1 MLGRSFTASYERSKS
16 PFSSEF
22 AVMGRVQGQGRGS
35 EAGAADKLRAAK
47 IPWSE
52 RITLRAGPRHSD
64 RMA

>member
-1 MLGRSFTASYERSKS
+1 
-16 PFSSEF
+16 
-22 AVMGRVQGQGRGS
+22 MGRVQGQGRGS